1 MFDTVRTLNRLK
13 VTSSIGVHDE
23 QGCLIATDTEKAT
36 GVAMYLKGLIVITKM
51 S

>member
-1 MFDTVRTLNRLK
+1 MFEEVRNLNK
-13 VTSSIGVHDE
+13 PKITSSTGVHDE

-36 GVAMYLKGLIVITKM
+36 GVAMYLKGLITKM